1 MADTETTVE
10 QDAATAPATQPGT
23 GADTNPPAQADP
35 EPADTAGEVA
45 KWKAMSR
52 KNQKQSEANLH
63 QLQQTQAELA
73 RVRAD
78 NARLVAKSKH
88 PQITDDAFTLCAE
101 TDPDRI
107 AAWADKYAELNPLH
121 TDTGKEPAPH
131 VESHPLADK
140 TTRLAENPQGA
151 YNPKP
156 DLKAIYERSQNRQ
169 RSRGRNRNK
178 TN

>member
-10 QDAATAPATQPGT
+10 QDTATAPATQPGT
-23 GADTNPPAQADP
+23 GADTTAQADP

-121 TDTGKEPAPH
+121 TDTEDAE
-131 VESHPLADK
+131 ESRQRALADK

-156 DLKAIYERSQNRQ
+156 DLKAVYERSQNRQ